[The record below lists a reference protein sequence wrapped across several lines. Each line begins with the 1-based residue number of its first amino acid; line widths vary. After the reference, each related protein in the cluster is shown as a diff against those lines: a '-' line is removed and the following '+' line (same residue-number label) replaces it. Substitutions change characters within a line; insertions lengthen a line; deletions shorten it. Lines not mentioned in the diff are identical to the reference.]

1 MKYVDRRK
9 DGQIHVM
16 SLLVL
21 TILPLPLGAAFRV
34 TVLIEI
40 ISFSAVAADTGVLL
54 FRVDGDMLRFLLWW

>member
-1 MKYVDRRK
+1 VDRRK
-9 DGQIHVM
+9 DGQIHGM

-40 ISFSAVAADTGVLL
+40 IAFSDVATGARVLL
-54 FRVDGDMLRFLLWW
+54 FRVDGFMVRFLLWW